1 MHNAV
6 VAAPR
11 AQEAAIPRYGADT
24 TVVTAQRAHEL
35 ALGGVPDLKVTRVR
49 AYAEKCAISGPLN
62 AGDTIAWPDVVEL
75 GHLAGEGRP
84 EVDTGSEADGEDVLR
99 GPVH

>member
-35 ALGGVPDLKVTRVR
+35 ALGGIPDLKVTRVR
-49 AYAEKCAISGPLN
+49 ANTEKCAISRPLD
-62 AGDTIAWPDVVEL
+62 AGYAIARPDVAKL
-75 GHLAGEGRP
+75 GDLAREGRP
-84 EVDTGSEADGEDVLR
+84 EVNTGSETDSEDILC
-99 GPVH
+99 

>member
-24 TVVTAQRAHEL
+24 TVVTAQRAHKL
-35 ALGGVPDLKVTRVR
+35 ALGGVPDLKIARVR
-49 AYAEKCAISGPLN
+49 ANTEKCAISGPLN
-62 AGDTIAWPDVVEL
+62 AGDTITGSDVVEL
-75 GHLAGEGRP
+75 GHLA
-84 EVDTGSEADGEDVLR
+84 
-99 GPVH
+99 

>member
-1 MHNAV
+1 M
-6 VAAPR
+6 R
-11 AQEAAIPRYGADT
+11 AN
-24 TVVTAQRAHEL
+24 
-35 ALGGVPDLKVTRVR
+35 
-49 AYAEKCAISGPLN
+49 AEKCAISGPLN

>member
-24 TVVTAQRAHEL
+24 TVVTAQRAHKL
-35 ALGGVPDLKVTRVR
+35 ALGGVPDLKIACMR
-49 AYAEKCAISGPLN
+49 ANTEKSAISRPLN
-62 AGDTIAWPDVVEL
+62 AGDTIVWPDVVEL
-75 GHLAGEGRP
+75 GHLA
-84 EVDTGSEADGEDVLR
+84 
-99 GPVH
+99 